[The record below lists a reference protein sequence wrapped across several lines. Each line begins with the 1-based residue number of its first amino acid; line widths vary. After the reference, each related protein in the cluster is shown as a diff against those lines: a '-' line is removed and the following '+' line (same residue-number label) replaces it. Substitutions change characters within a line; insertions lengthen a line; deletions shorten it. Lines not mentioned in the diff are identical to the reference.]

1 MACPP
6 VSAPSCRE
14 DQFLVEVRGEKPCCY
29 SYLCGTFLKQK
40 DCGVRLA
47 VCHVFIL
54 NISDNYS
61 NKTEVVACVFS
72 LSSV

>member
-29 SYLCGTFLKQK
+29 SYLCGTFLKKK

-47 VCHVFIL
+47 VCPVFIITTPTITATKL
-54 NISDNYS
+54 
-61 NKTEVVACVFS
+61 KLLLMFS
-72 LSSV
+72 V